1 MRIIAEGIQQ
11 WRYFLFVLRSEIN
24 MKSKMGKLFAKKKL
38 KCLSMAVAGG
48 IFFALTGSST
58 AFADSLYGAEKE
70 NDNDNIKIE
79 DVERNSK
86 GVTKEEDKAT
96 NTCAKFTVRGGTWE
110 NIYGGYSGS
119 NGADTTRNYVEIS
132 GGVISGNIYG
142 GYSVSNHART
152 NQVII
157 TGGPIGS
164 GDLNIYG
171 GYSVSKA
178 ASGNSVTI
186 NLRGSDSGTINAN
199 VFGGYGEQQDAKDN
213 TVTIINGTINGDVIA
228 GAGKIASFDNVIN
241 LGSADYPG
249 GKAIIEGGLYLN
261 VRDRGDRGDRYEH
274 YSQGTL
280 NVYNCGHQVGNLYTS
295 GDVLKF
301 YFKKDDLKSEDLK
314 TMLTVTGTANITN
327 STIKAGAPNLGDVDP
342 GKIILLSAGALNAD
356 NIKTGIISDGILEA
370 DLRIDKV
377 ENQIIATVNSTAKK
391 AATESKLPAETQAA
405 SMSLVNLGGDM
416 FGGSIIT
423 SAKQALSMIKLNG
436 ASKPIGNEGI
446 SLSLNESESSS
457 SSLKTPEPESKS
469 KKKESDSSGVKS
481 NKSFQEALSNMVPFA
496 TVGAGS
502 NCINSGS
509 HVDMK
514 SWNIAVGFAKEVA
527 NNSGKFMFGP
537 VIEYGRGD
545 YDSYL
550 DNGSHA
556 DGNSSF
562 YGIGFVG
569 KQTYNNDFYL
579 EGSVRVGHAKNE
591 FNYIHEG
598 VDQGYENGANYF
610 GAHIGVGKVVP
621 LNEKDNIDYYGK
633 LFYSHQNGSSA
644 TLHSGHVYDF
654 AAVDSFRTRLGFR
667 YNHTLNDISTFYA
680 GLAWQHEFAS
690 ECNATI
696 HSGSWTVEAPAPSV
710 KGDTGILELGW
721 NIKADQGRFETGL
734 GFTGSIGK
742 QRGIGGNILFKWN
755 F

>member
-1 MRIIAEGIQQ
+1 
-11 WRYFLFVLRSEIN
+11 

-48 IFFALTGSST
+48 MFFALTGSST
-58 AFADSLYGAEKE
+58 AFAEELYPNLYGAEKE
-70 NDNDNIKIE
+70 NDDHDISPY
-79 DVERNSK
+79 DVTRNSK
-86 GVTKEEDKAT
+86 GVTSAKDKAT
-96 NTCAKFTVRGGTWE
+96 NTCAKFTVEGGTWE
-110 NIYGGYSGS
+110 NIYGGYSGI

-132 GGVISGNIYG
+132 GGEISGNIFG

-152 NQVII
+152 NQVFI
-157 TGGPIGS
+157 TGGTIGS
-164 GDLNIYG
+164 LDKKVNIYG

-186 NLRGSDSGTINAN
+186 SLRDFTSLDAPESIIYGD

-228 GAGKIASFDNVIN
+228 GAGKIASFNNVIN
-241 LGSADYPG
+241 LGNADG
-249 GKAIIEGGLYLN
+249 ADGKAIITGDLYLN
-261 VRDRGDRGDRYEH
+261 VRDRGGGRYEH

-280 NVYNCGHQVGNLYTS
+280 NVYNCGHKVTNLCTS

-301 YFKKDDLKSEDLK
+301 YLKKEDLK
-314 TMLTVTGTANITN
+314 NTDERLNIMLTVTGKADITN

-342 GKIILLSAGALNAD
+342 GKQIILLSAETLNAD

-377 ENQIIATVNSTAKK
+377 ENQIIAVANSTPKK

-423 SAKQALSMIKLNG
+423 SATQALNMIKLNG
-436 ASKPIGNEGI
+436 AGNEGI
-446 SLSLNESESSS
+446 SLSLKTLEPGSI
-457 SSLKTPEPESKS
+457 SLETPEPESKS
-469 KKKESDSSGVKS
+469 KKKESDSSSVKS

-579 EGSVRVGHAKNE
+579 EGSVRFGHAKNE

>member
-1 MRIIAEGIQQ
+1 MLDGE
-11 WRYFLFVLRSEIN
+11 
-24 MKSKMGKLFAKKKL
+24 
-38 KCLSMAVAGG
+38 
-48 IFFALTGSST
+48 
-58 AFADSLYGAEKE
+58 
-70 NDNDNIKIE
+70 
-79 DVERNSK
+79 
-86 GVTKEEDKAT
+86 
-96 NTCAKFTVRGGTWE
+96 
-110 NIYGGYSGS
+110 
-119 NGADTTRNYVEIS
+119 
-132 GGVISGNIYG
+132 
-142 GYSVSNHART
+142 
-152 NQVII
+152 
-157 TGGPIGS
+157 
-164 GDLNIYG
+164 
-171 GYSVSKA
+171 
-178 ASGNSVTI
+178 
-186 NLRGSDSGTINAN
+186 TINAN
-199 VFGGYGEQQDAKDN
+199 VFGGYGKQQDAKDN

-228 GAGKIASFDNVIN
+228 GAGKIASFNNVIN
-241 LGSADYPG
+241 LGNADYPE
-249 GKAIIEGGLYLN
+249 GKAIIKGGLYLN
-261 VRDRGDRGDRYEH
+261 VRDRGDRYEH

-301 YFKKDDLKSEDLK
+301 YFKKDDLASGTTENPLK
-314 TMLTVTGTANITN
+314 TMLTVTGTGTGTGTADITN

-342 GKIILLSAGALNAD
+342 GKKIILLSAGTLNAD

-377 ENQIIATVNSTAKK
+377 DKQIIATVNSTAKK

-423 SAKQALSMIKLNG
+423 SATQALNMIKLNG
-436 ASKPIGNEGI
+436 VGKPIGNEGI

-457 SSLKTPEPESKS
+457 FSLKTPEPESKS

-481 NKSFQEALSNMVPFA
+481 NKRFQEALSNMVPFA

-579 EGSVRVGHAKNE
+579 EGSVRFGHAKNE